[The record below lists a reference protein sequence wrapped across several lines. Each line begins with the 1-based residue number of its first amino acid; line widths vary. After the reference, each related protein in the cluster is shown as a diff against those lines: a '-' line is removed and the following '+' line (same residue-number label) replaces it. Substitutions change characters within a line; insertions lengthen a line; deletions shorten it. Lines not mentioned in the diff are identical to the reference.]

1 MHPWPCP
8 YTSVQN
14 GSLRSTPSHL
24 QNTNSYDQCQVVE
37 ISVLF
42 WPDRQ
47 RNRNS
52 NPTVPNKC
60 SKSIVLKLV
69 AEGFIYTFTD
79 TSFKPVN
86 LLSASQPLAST
97 SC

>member
-1 MHPWPCP
+1 MHAWPCP

-14 GSLRSTPSHL
+14 GSLPRTPSHL
-24 QNTNSYDQCQVVE
+24 QNTNNYDQCQVIE
-37 ISVLF
+37 IILA
-42 WPDRQ
+42 RQ
-47 RNRNS
+47 TEKQKQY
-52 NPTVPNKC
+52 PTVPNEC

-69 AEGFIYTFTD
+69 AERFIYTFTD
-79 TSFKPVN
+79 ADCKPVN